1 MSGQERASALR
12 RIQHPWLAALL
23 AVVCAAAVLAAWLL
37 GNRLSAAASPPP
49 PPPPPPPAAAA
60 TPSATGEL
68 PLLLPPAEDPLD
80 TPPVIPVEE
89 RARAVFLGDSITR
102 GTSDFA
108 SGALG
113 DWSWFYHLVMAPDA
127 PVAFAG
133 GIAENGMLT
142 QWMAGEVW
150 QALSYQPD
158 LLVVL
163 GGTNDI
169 DASLR
174 PEQIIANL
182 QVIRDATA
190 GAGVAMAVCSIP
202 PSDDARKDVR
212 IREYNDAL
220 RAWADIHD
228 VVYLD
233 TAAPL
238 RGSEGMG
245 WAPMLTNDGVHP
257 TAEGARLM
265 SQAAATTL
273 RWRHAE
279 GL

>member
-1 MSGQERASALR
+1 MPGLARV
-12 RIQHPWLAALL
+12 QHPWLAALL
-23 AVVCAAAVLAAWLL
+23 AAVCVAAVVAAWAI
-37 GNRLSAAASPPP
+37 GNRVSAAAAPPLP
-49 PPPPPPPAAAA
+49 APPAGPIAAP
-60 TPSATGEL
+60 TPSASAEL
-68 PLLLPPAEDPLD
+68 PLLVPPAEDPLD
-80 TPPVIPVEE
+80 SPPVIPAEE

-127 PVAFAG
+127 PVTFAG

-142 QWMAGEVW
+142 SWMASEVW

-158 LLVVL
+158 LIVVL

-169 DASLR
+169 DSSLT

-182 QVIRDATA
+182 QVIRDAA
-190 GAGVAMAVCSIP
+190 ASAGVAVAVCSIP
-202 PSDDARKDVR
+202 PSPDVRKDVR

-220 RAWADIHD
+220 RAWADTHD
-228 VVYLD
+228 AVFLD

-238 RGSEGMG
+238 RGSEGIG
-245 WAPMLTNDGVHP
+245 WAPNLTNDGVHP

-279 GL
+279 MQ